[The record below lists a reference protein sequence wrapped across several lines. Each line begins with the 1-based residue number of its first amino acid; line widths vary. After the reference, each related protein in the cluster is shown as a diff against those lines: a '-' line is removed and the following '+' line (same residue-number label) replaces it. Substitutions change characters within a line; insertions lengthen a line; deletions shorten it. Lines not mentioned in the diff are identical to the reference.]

1 MVEPCVNPALER
13 QAIGRVHR
21 MGQKRVVKVWRLVM
35 KDSIDEKIIQVT
47 KRITDGGGSSGSG
60 GGAAAA
66 SGDADADADGG
77 AGASSPKR
85 ARTDANQVG
94 SIARDHAASMRLEEL
109 EVLFS

>member
-1 MVEPCVNPALER
+1 
-13 QAIGRVHR
+13 

-66 SGDADADADGG
+66 SGDADADADADGG